1 MTLCKKNVSVLYS
14 EEIVEQNGTKH
25 PAPIGYVYVPKVI
38 PMQRE
43 MKWYKDRKRGEK
55 NA

>member
-1 MTLCKKNVSVLYS
+1 MTLCKQNVSVVYS
-14 EEIVEQNGTKH
+14 EEIVEQNGKKH
-25 PAPIGYVYVPKVI
+25 PASIGYIYVPKVI